1 MTVLCVYDGHHYF
14 VNIFTIDGTT
24 IQYIDS
30 LHFRY
35 QKCLKIGM
43 RPECVNLEFK
53 QSGPKRTKVTVRKR
67 KTNLPNIL
75 NEPEVSDIGPEIKS
89 RIHTPSQTHVN
100 SDRFS
105 STNSSRLQHHDQ
117 SGLDMSLAS
126 QPRNLR
132 ESWITKP
139 RSSVG
144 SQRFANRLR
153 NIGWDPH
160 GSPTAFSE
168 EVQTSRYCVSSTE
181 VSSKVSHQFH
191 ENFKSTPNIQELGFL
206 SDPPSPH
213 LSHEHHDRHTDNLV
227 KDCVP
232 GGSGS
237 SELSH
242 RLLSSSLFAGNPLR
256 PQGPLPVPAIQLGDF
271 SSFFKRHIPVD
282 TPKASNFLKTPDNVS
297 YSRLHE
303 TMQALKRK
311 SVNDD
316 LQSLRRLKL
325 EQPRVWEQQS
335 CLPTACSDK
344 WPYAPTSTELQ
355 PEAASN
361 RNEDDECEET
371 ATEKSCWENRLELL
385 QSGTLNFKKYL

>member
-1 MTVLCVYDGHHYF
+1 
-14 VNIFTIDGTT
+14 
-24 IQYIDS
+24 
-30 LHFRY
+30 
-35 QKCLKIGM
+35 
-43 RPECVNLEFK
+43 
-53 QSGPKRTKVTVRKR
+53 
-67 KTNLPNIL
+67 
-75 NEPEVSDIGPEIKS
+75 
-89 RIHTPSQTHVN
+89 
-100 SDRFS
+100 
-105 STNSSRLQHHDQ
+105 
-117 SGLDMSLAS
+117 MSLAS
-126 QPRNLR
+126 QPRN
-132 ESWITKP
+132 IP
-139 RSSVG
+139 D
-144 SQRFANRLR
+144 RLR

-181 VSSKVSHQFH
+181 VSSKVSYQFH
-191 ENFKSTPNIQELGFL
+191 GNFKSHLNIQELGFL

-237 SELSH
+237 SERTH
-242 RLLSSSLFAGNPLR
+242 RVLSSSLFAGNPLR

-361 RNEDDECEET
+361 RNEDGECEET

-385 QSGTLNFKKYL
+385 QSGTLNFKKYLQSHMVSSAHTSILYNM